1 MSTHYRI
8 AVTGHRNLGDQATV
22 QFVTEAFHTLLAKE
36 QREHPGGIIAL
47 SGLAEGS
54 DMLFAETALELG
66 IPLEGVIAYEGFEND
81 FEPGPARERY
91 YRLLKRC
98 QVIHQLPFDTRSDDA
113 YTAVGQWLVDSSDLV
128 VAAWNGEPAAGKG
141 GTGDVVSYAMREGRP
156 VIQVHTIKHL
166 VKTLEP
172 EQKMAEVQF
181 EEYSLFVE
189 DTARFSERRQT
200 VTNTY
205 ITVNGVIAGFI
216 TFLVKDSGLTNWWL
230 VVAIWPLILFGI
242 LVCYYWQQLIDKYKK
257 LVHLRL
263 EVLRKMEAKLPNS
276 VRMYHREDGLYP
288 RDPRGNVIQGLG
300 LNFSDLESQLPRL
313 FVVIYV
319 LLGIC
324 LAVGTFLVS
333 RGILPSPIIVPPTH

>member
-8 AVTGHRNLGDQATV
+8 AVTGHRNLGEQATV
-22 QFVTEAFHTLLAKE
+22 QFVTETFHTLLAKE

-54 DMLFAETALELG
+54 DMLFAETALDLG

-81 FEPGPARERY
+81 FEAGSARERY

-113 YTAVGQWLVDSSDLV
+113 YTAVGQWLVDSSDLL
-128 VAAWNGEPAAGKG
+128 VAAWNGEPAAGQG

-172 EQKMAEVQF
+172 EQKKAEVQF

-200 VTNTY
+200 VTNIY
-205 ITVNGVIAGFI
+205 ITVNGAIAGLI
-216 TFLVKDSGLTNWWL
+216 TFLIKDSGLTNWWL
-230 VVAIWPLILFGI
+230 VIAIWPLILFGI
-242 LVCYYWQQLIDKYKK
+242 VVCNYWQQLIRKYKK
-257 LVHLRL
+257 LVGLRL
-263 EVLRKMEAKLPNS
+263 KVLREMEVKLPSS
-276 VRMYHREDGLYP
+276 VQMYHREDELYP
-288 RDPRGNVIQGLG
+288 RGPLDNAIPDSG
-300 LNFSDLESQLPRL
+300 LNFSDLEYRLPQLFIGL
-313 FVVIYV
+313 YIV
-319 LLGIC
+319 LGLC
-324 LAVGTFLVS
+324 LAVGTLLVS
-333 RGILPSPIIVPPTH
+333 KGFLPSPIIVPPIH